1 MKSDN
6 RIDIVVNDETFEPM
20 YQITMAIPLE
30 AFDSFRI
37 YGLSR
42 TAVATII
49 GTGVLD
55 DLEAFVEKRRNELLH
70 TVTK

>member
-1 MKSDN
+1 MNN
-6 RIDIVVNDETFEPM
+6 RAKIDIVTNEVTYEPM

-42 TAVATII
+42 TDAATTI
-49 GTGVLD
+49 GTSVLD
-55 DLEAFVEKRRNELLH
+55 DLEAFIEKRQNERLH